1 MSRTDDI
8 RENLNPKV
16 TSSAMKADVRYLQIS
31 MLSTVTLLDLML
43 QS

>member
-1 MSRTDDI
+1 MSRTGDI

-16 TSSAMKADVRYLQIS
+16 TSLGMKAGVRYLQIL
-31 MLSTVTLLDLML
+31 MLSTAILLDLML